1 MNNLPNFDRNL
12 TCCTVLE
19 MAHYADWNYN
29 IIFYFLKLSQLSQ
42 NWISNNLP
50 NFYWNL
56 TCSTVLKLV
65 HHADYNYYQIFY
77 FLNFSL
83 LSQLSQKVFL
93 NYFKL
98 NLRAQARQCFIVFVR
113 APARQYLLL
122 FLFLCQCFTT
132 VLESAAS
139 SSCLLLFHVQP
150 SDFLQSILRSDMSWV
165 D

>member
-42 NWISNNLP
+42 NWNSNNLP

-65 HHADYNYYQIFY
+65 HHADYNSYQIFY

-93 NYFKL
+93 NYFNL
-98 NLRAQARQCFIVFVR
+98 NLRAQARQCFIVFVC
-113 APARQYLLL
+113 APVFITIFIFVSVFYHSLGICCKQFLLN
-122 FLFLCQCFTT
+122 CGNT
-132 VLESAAS
+132 V
-139 SSCLLLFHVQP
+139 
-150 SDFLQSILRSDMSWV
+150 SWNPYYTHTHRPP
-165 D
+165 